1 MWFKEKTNAVYS
13 RILLKATETTPD
25 VDQNWKK
32 LLFPCFEVS
41 TWETK
46 SYYQNFEWKFISI
59 EEWTYHSEK
68 MNKDVE
74 LVKIKFDCDGEEVII
89 SASWTWVMR
98 NIVNSLAGSKVP
110 LGLISI
116 GLYEKE
122 YDGKMYANVWVKN
135 NWKRTEWMFTPE
147 QQKSMK
153 KVITDPDTNE
163 IIKTKWDDME
173 NKLKEMYPKI
183 NKNKEAI
190 VVEKAPVQED
200 DSDLPF

>member
-1 MWFKEKTNAVYS
+1 MTMWFKEKTNAVYS

-46 SYYQNFEWKFISI
+46 SYYQVFEWKFVSI
-59 EEWTYHSEK
+59 EEWMYHSDT

-74 LVKIKFDCDGEEVII
+74 LVKIKFDCDWEEVII
-89 SASWTWVMR
+89 SASWTGVMR

-116 GLYEKE
+116 WLYEKE

-135 NWKRTEWMFTPE
+135 NGERTERLYTPE
-147 QQKSMK
+147 EQKALK
-153 KVITDPDTNE
+153 KVIKDPDTDE
-163 IIKTKWDDME
+163 IIKTKRDDME
-173 NKLKEMYPKI
+173 NKLKECYVHI
-183 NKNKEAI
+183 NEN
-190 VVEKAPVQED
+190 VEKKAPVQED
-200 DSDLPF
+200 DIELPF

>member
-46 SYYQNFEWKFISI
+46 SYYQVFEWKFVSI
-59 EEWTYHSEK
+59 AEWTYHSEQ

-74 LVKIKFDCDGEEVII
+74 LVKIKFDCEWEQVII
-89 SASWTWVMR
+89 SASRTWVMR

-135 NWKRTEWMFTPE
+135 NWERTEWMFTPE

-183 NKNKEAI
+183 NKNKEAVEVKP
-190 VVEKAPVQED
+190 VVEED
-200 DSDLPF
+200 DQLPF